1 MKDIYYIVCHKFI
14 HQKVKHNPTEFIH
27 APPSHLSPSSPHQ
40 IWCQSEQCNVL
51 FQGSKQS
58 VILII

>member
-27 APPSHLSPSSPHQ
+27 APPSPTFVS
-40 IWCQSEQCNVL
+40 
-51 FQGSKQS
+51 
-58 VILII
+58 ILPPPNLVPK